1 MGTIGCARRIVRR
14 EASVMRIVTGG
25 ISHETSTFAPTPTT
39 LREFETGLGLFRG
52 PAVVERFR
60 GTNNCTGGFI
70 AAAEQYSF
78 GLAPLLWTFAY
89 PGGLIPRADYETL
102 KSEFLDRLDQART
115 EGPVDGVLL
124 DLHGAMVVE
133 GIDDGDGDLLESVR
147 RAVGPACPVVAT
159 FDLHGNH
166 TQRRLEAATAVIG
179 FDTYPHVDM
188 AERGREAADLIVRTI
203 RGEVR
208 PVMAQRELPLFWS
221 AACQVTAHPPIDEA
235 FRLVHEAERR
245 PGVLSVTLATGFPWA
260 DVPNMGASVIAVAD
274 GDSALARATADEV
287 GDWVWERRERWQ
299 RRPLT
304 VAEALALGEREG
316 RWPIFL
322 ADMADNTGG
331 GAPGD
336 STEVLRTFVE
346 RDLKDALLLYLV
358 DPEAVRQA
366 HAAGVGRRFR
376 AELGGKSHPVQ
387 GPPIPLEVGVVALSD
402 GRFTYDGP
410 MYGGLTGDLGPS
422 AWLRCRGVNVV
433 AVSARMQPLDQAFA
447 RSLGIDCAAMRYVA
461 VKSAVHFRSGFERLA
476 GSIHNI
482 DAQALHTHDFTRL
495 AYRRRRPMF
504 PLELS

>member
-1 MGTIGCARRIVRR
+1 
-14 EASVMRIVTGG
+14 MRIVTGG

-39 LREFETGLGLFRG
+39 VRDFETGFGLFRG

-70 AAAEQYSF
+70 AAAERYGF
-78 GLAPLLWTFAY
+78 ELVPLLWTFAY
-89 PGGLIPRADYETL
+89 PGGLIPRADYEAL
-102 KSEFLDRLDQART
+102 KGEFLDRLAAARKG
-115 EGPVDGVLL
+115 GPVDGVLL

-133 GIDDGDGDLLESVR
+133 GIDDGDGDLLEAVR
-147 RAVGPACPVVAT
+147 DAVEPDCPVVAT

-166 TQRRLEAATAVIG
+166 TRRRLEAATAVVG

-188 AERGREAADLIVRTI
+188 AERGREAGDLIVRTI
-203 RGEVR
+203 QGEVW
-208 PVMAQRELPLFWS
+208 PVMALRELPLFWS

-274 GDSALARATADEV
+274 GDAALARATADEI
-287 GDWVWERRERWQ
+287 GDWVWQRRERWY
-299 RRPLT
+299 RRPPT
-304 VAEALALGEREG
+304 VAEALELGEREG
-316 RWPIFL
+316 RYPVFL

-336 STEVLRTFVE
+336 STAVLRAFVE
-346 RDLKDALLLYLV
+346 RDLKDALLLYLA
-358 DPEAVRQA
+358 DPETARQA

-376 AELGGKSHPVQ
+376 AELGGKSHPAQ
-387 GPPIPLEVGVVALSD
+387 GPPVTLEVEVVALSD
-402 GRFTYDGP
+402 GRFTFDGP
-410 MYGGLTGDLGPS
+410 MYAGLTGDLGPS
-422 AWLRCRGVNVV
+422 AWLRYRGINVV
-433 AVSARMQPLDQAFA
+433 VVSARVQPLDQAFA

-461 VKSAVHFRSGFERLA
+461 VKSAVHFRSGFERIA

-482 DAQALHTHDFTRL
+482 DARALHTHDFARL
-495 AYRRRRPMF
+495 DYRRRRRPMF
-504 PLELS
+504 PLEPS